1 MDYKYKISL
10 IIPCYNSEV
19 LLSETLDNLLG
30 QTLKDIQ
37 LIIVND
43 GSTDSTTDIIADYAA
58 KNSNILCIEQKNAGV
73 AAARNNGLNYVEGKY
88 TMFADSDDLM
98 SDDALEQLYN
108 ALEESGADVAICRA
122 EYFGYGGKKLHPQ
135 ACQLAAKKN
144 IDVFDRLIIWNFMVS
159 NKCYRSDFLKASG
172 VTFPLKRYA
181 EDGAFCMQIFY
192 QGAKLIGVENATMY
206 YRRRKPKEGFSVT
219 QTINY
224 NLVEDMFDCI
234 GIVASAAQKAFERP
248 DCTCE
253 DKEGYLQELY
263 RKAYSAFVLQFY
275 PLIWSADEKTMALM
289 KERFEGLVAKMT
301 PEALKVM
308 EPTQK
313 HLNGI
318 MLSKKQMAENPYI
331 TVIAKNPTKEFVN
344 SLYAQSMP
352 HFELITTDNLGFDYE
367 NIVVL
372 PEKGFAKAAKKAA
385 KGVLVITESGA
396 TPIADIRLFKV
407 MALLKKGR
415 KFRIFPSPVIRLGAN
430 VLLKIR

>member
-43 GSTDSTTDIIADYAA
+43 GSTDSTADIIADYAA

-98 SDDALEQLYN
+98 SDDALEQLYD
-108 ALEESGADVAICRA
+108 ALEKSGADVAICRA

>member
-19 LLSETLDNLLG
+19 LLAETLDNLLG

-37 LIIVND
+37 LIIIND
-43 GSTDSTTDIIADYAA
+43 GSTDSTADIIADYAA
-58 KNSNILCIEQKNAGV
+58 KNSNILCVDQKNAGV

-108 ALEESGADVAICRA
+108 ALESSGADVAICRA

-135 ACQLAAKKN
+135 ACELATKKN

-234 GIVASAAQKAFERP
+234 GIVADAARKAFDRP

-289 KERFEGLVAKMT
+289 KERFEGLEAKMT
-301 PEALKVM
+301 PEALKIM

-372 PEKGFAKAAKKAA
+372 PEKGFASAAKKAA
-385 KGVLVITESGA
+385 KGVLVIKESGKN
-396 TPIADIRLFKV
+396 PIEDVRRFKV

-415 KFRIFPSPVIRLGAN
+415 KFRIFPSPFINLGAK